1 MSKKI
6 EPIQSLRG
14 MRDVLPEDM
23 KYWDFVINKIRKIC
37 DSYGFSKIETPILE
51 STDLFVRGVGKYTDI
66 VEKELYSF
74 TTKGGDRVSLRPEGT
89 AGVVR
94 AYIENGMINVERPVK
109 LYYIGPIFRYEK
121 PQAGRYR
128 EHHQFG
134 FEILGEDDPIR
145 DAQAILITSRVFD
158 ELGLKRVIN
167 INSIGCPE
175 CRKLY
180 KKLLT
185 EYYEDHYQK
194 LCKDCKRR
202 IKINPM
208 RVLDCKEDKCV
219 AVAQNAPQTIDHLC
233 TVCHNHFKSVLEYLD
248 ELELGYVLNPSL
260 VRGLDYYTKTVFEI
274 WPEAVEAR
282 QGSLGGGGRYDYL
295 VEELGGRPTP
305 CVGAGMG
312 LERIV
317 LELKAKNIKIPE
329 KSKPKLFV
337 VQLGD
342 LGKKKSLKLFRDL
355 EKNGI
360 RTEESLGKGSLKAQL
375 KIADEKGVQH
385 ALIIGQKEA
394 IDGTVIIRD
403 MKSGIQEIVDSGKI
417 IKEVKKRI

>member
-1 MSKKI
+1 MPKKI
-6 EPIQSLRG
+6 ESIQSLKG
-14 MRDVLPEDM
+14 MHDILPEEM
-23 KYWDFVINKIRKIC
+23 KYWNHVLNKIKKVC
-37 DSYGFSKIETPILE
+37 DSYGISKIETPILE
-51 STDLFVRGVGKYTDI
+51 QTDLFVRGVGRFTDI

-74 TTKGGDRVSLRPEGT
+74 VTKGGDRVSLRPENT
-89 AGVVR
+89 AGVIR
-94 AYIENGMINVERPVK
+94 SYIERGMVNMERPVK

-128 EHHQFG
+128 QHHQFG
-134 FEILGEDDPIR
+134 FEIIGEDDPIR
-145 DAQAILITSRVFD
+145 DAQTILIMERIGD

-175 CRKLY
+175 CRKTY
-180 KKLLT
+180 KNLLV
-185 EYYEDHYQK
+185 EYYEDRYQK

-202 IKINPM
+202 IKINPL
-208 RVLDCKEDKCV
+208 RVLDCKEEKCAMV
-219 AVAQNAPQTIDHLC
+219 ANGAPQTIDHLC
-233 TVCHNHFKSVLEYLD
+233 TSCHNHFKSVLEYLD
-248 ELELGYVLNPSL
+248 ELELEYVLNPNL
-260 VRGLDYYTKTVFEI
+260 VRGLDYYTRTVFEI
-274 WPEAVEAR
+274 RLESAQAG
-282 QGSLGGGGRYDYL
+282 QNALGGGGRYDYL

-305 CVGAGMG
+305 CVGAAFG
-312 LERIV
+312 LERVIQ
-317 LELKAKNIKIPE
+317 ELKNKNIKVSE
-329 KSKPKLFV
+329 KNKIKIFV

-360 RTEESLGKGSLKAQL
+360 RSEESLGKGSLKAQL
-375 KIADEKGVQH
+375 KTADDKGVEC

-403 MKSGIQEIVDSGKI
+403 MKSGIQEIVDYGKI

>member
-14 MRDVLPEDM
+14 MHDILPDDM
-23 KYWDFVINKIRKIC
+23 KYWDFVINKIRKVC
-37 DSYGFSKIETPILE
+37 ESYGLLKIETPILE

-74 TTKGGDRVSLRPEGT
+74 TTKGGDHVSLRPEGT
-89 AGVVR
+89 AGVAR
-94 AYIENGMINVERPVK
+94 SFIENGMVNLERPIK
-109 LYYIGPIFRYEK
+109 LYYVGPIFRYEK

-128 EHHQFG
+128 QHHQFG
-134 FEILGEDDPIR
+134 FEIIGEDDPIR
-145 DAQAILITSRVFD
+145 DAQAILITSRICD
-158 ELGLKRVIN
+158 ELGLKKIVN

-175 CRKLY
+175 CRKAY
-180 KKLLT
+180 KKLLV
-185 EYYEDHYQK
+185 EYYEDRYQK

-208 RVLDCKEDKCV
+208 RVLDCKEDKCMIV
-219 AVAQNAPQTIDHLC
+219 AGGAPQTIDHLC
-233 TVCHNHFKSVLEYLD
+233 TVCHNHFRSVLEYLD
-248 ELELGYVLNPSL
+248 ELELGYILNPNL

-274 WPEAVEAR
+274 LPESSDTR
-282 QGSLGGGGRYDYL
+282 QGSLAGGGRYDFL
-295 VEELGGRPTP
+295 IEELGGRPTP

-312 LERIV
+312 LERIIM
-317 LELKAKNIKIPE
+317 ELKSGNAKIPE
-329 KSKPKLFV
+329 KSKSKVFV

-360 RTEESLGKGSLKAQL
+360 KAEELLGKGSLKTQL
-375 KIADEKGVQH
+375 KIADEKNAES

-403 MKSGIQEIVDSGKI
+403 MKSGIQEIVDYGKI
-417 IKEVKKRI
+417 IKEIKKRI